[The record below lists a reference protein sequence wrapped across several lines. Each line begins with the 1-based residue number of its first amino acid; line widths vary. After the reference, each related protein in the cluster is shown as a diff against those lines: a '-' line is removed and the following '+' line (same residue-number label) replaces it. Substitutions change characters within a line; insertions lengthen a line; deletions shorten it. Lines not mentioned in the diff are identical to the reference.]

1 MTGDTDSVL
10 ISAALAEIQEKS
22 VQATDGKWLEL
33 LTVESAPLIAE
44 WDIAECCLWADWSE
58 REYHY
63 ERRTD
68 IGIDAV
74 ARRASDGKLV
84 AIQCKARKL
93 DDAGH
98 GSSITYE
105 DLATFIGTS
114 SAAIWAERWV
124 VTNGDTRISD
134 NAISAAA
141 EKPLKQVNLESDLL
155 KQQELTSHAS
165 IEACPHCTDPEKTQN
180 RECMQREA
188 IDTSVERLEKL
199 AEKYEGRA
207 RGRIILPCGTGKTR
221 IALRIVERLTR
232 PGEISAVLCPSIAL
246 VAQLRREFLANR
258 RKPLKALAVCSD
270 ETAGQD
276 RDLSQDQT
284 ADLSRAKA
292 SEIKGAVTT
301 SPELI
306 GEWIDEIVKGG
317 GGGGGDWRNFRYLP
331 VQPSHSRGADR

>member
-1 MTGDTDSVL
+1 MADDSDL
-10 ISAALAEIQEKS
+10 ISAALEEIKKKS
-22 VQATDGKWLEL
+22 RQATDGKWLECL
-33 LTVESAPLIAE
+33 AVKCAPEISE
-44 WDIAECCLWADWSE
+44 WDISECWLWAEWPE
-58 REYHY
+58 RDHHY

-93 DDAGH
+93 NDAGQ

-105 DLATFIGTS
+105 ELATFIGTS
-114 SAAIWAERWV
+114 SAALWAERWV
-124 VTNGDTRISD
+124 VTNGDARISD

-141 EKPLKQVNLESDLL
+141 EKPLILVNLESDLL
-155 KQQELTSHAS
+155 KQQEMASHAS
-165 IEACPHCTDPEKTQN
+165 IEACPHCTDPGKTQS
-180 RECMQREA
+180 RDCMQREA

-199 AEKYEGRA
+199 AENSGGRA
-207 RGRIILPCGTGKTR
+207 RGRIILPCGTGKSR
-221 IALRIVERLTR
+221 IALRIIERLTR
-232 PGEISAVLCPSIAL
+232 PGEVSAVLCPSIAL

-258 RKPLKALAVCSD
+258 VKPLKALAVCSD

-292 SEIKGAVTT
+292 SEIKGVVTT
-301 SPELI
+301 SSELI

-317 GGGGGDWRNFRYLP
+317 GGGKVEVFSAPPRP
-331 VQPSHSRGADR
+331 AIA